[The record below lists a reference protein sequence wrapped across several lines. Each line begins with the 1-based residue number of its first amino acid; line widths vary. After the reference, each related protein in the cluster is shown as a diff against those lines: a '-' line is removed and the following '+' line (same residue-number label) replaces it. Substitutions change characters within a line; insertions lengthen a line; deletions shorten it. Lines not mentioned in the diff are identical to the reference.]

1 MPETFQSVPIW
12 MMLLGFLLMLGPLVT
27 LHELGHYLVGRWCGV
42 KADVFSVGF
51 GKEIVGWNDQRGTRW
66 RLSMLPLGGYVQF
79 AGDMNPASQP
89 SEEFLRLPRAEREQ
103 CFQSKTLWQRALI
116 VAAGPVMNLL
126 IALVIFA
133 AFFMIYG
140 KPVAADPAQEN
151 FITEFSEQ
159 SAARDAGIQIGDR
172 ISAIDGEPMVDF
184 RQIQQTVV
192 LYPNKRF
199 VVTVERGDEE
209 LSIPVTARPME
220 TKDNFGNP
228 MTIGLIGVL
237 TEQTEMIR
245 QPVGPI
251 EATALSSKAI
261 VNALDLM
268 VTGIAQIIAGDRS
281 VEELGGPIKMAKFS
295 GEQLSLGAAE
305 FVYFVAFISI
315 NLAFINLLPIP
326 VLDGGH
332 LAFYAVEAIRRKPL
346 SPRSQEFAF
355 RTGMAL
361 VLALMLF
368 VTVIDIA
375 TLPIFGS

>member
-12 MMLLGFLLMLGPLVT
+12 MMLLGFLLMLGPLLT

-237 TEQTEMIR
+237 TE
-245 QPVGPI
+245 
-251 EATALSSKAI
+251 
-261 VNALDLM
+261 
-268 VTGIAQIIAGDRS
+268 
-281 VEELGGPIKMAKFS
+281 
-295 GEQLSLGAAE
+295 
-305 FVYFVAFISI
+305 
-315 NLAFINLLPIP
+315 
-326 VLDGGH
+326 
-332 LAFYAVEAIRRKPL
+332 
-346 SPRSQEFAF
+346 
-355 RTGMAL
+355 
-361 VLALMLF
+361 
-368 VTVIDIA
+368 
-375 TLPIFGS
+375 